1 LEPLVLIVKSAG
13 NTVRSSPEAVDLS
26 QQTVS
31 PRRSIAA
38 VKDPCSSGIDP
49 ILYLNKEA
57 A

>member
-1 LEPLVLIVKSAG
+1 VKSSG
-13 NTVRSSPEAVDLS
+13 NTVQSSPEEVDLS
-26 QQTVS
+26 QQAVS